1 MKGERKWVK
10 GPDGEKQGRTQALG
24 GSTRVFGISQW
35 SQEEVEPKGLDWRT
49 LSAVTFW
56 GVEVAEERSMGR
68 KEDICNTVINK

>member
-10 GPDGEKQGRTQALG
+10 GPDEKQGRIQALG

-35 SQEEVEPKGLDWRT
+35 SQEEAGPKGLDWRI

-56 GVEVAEERSMGR
+56 GWKWQRRGQWGG
-68 KEDICNTVINK
+68 KKTYVIL